1 MTATPDAV
9 VLQFDHP
16 RLLAEVRAALA
27 TGEPVVVCLS
37 GPAARRAATVFL
49 GGDFRLY
56 DGVRTVAAPGWLTAV
71 LCLNRLADLAQ
82 VIAMGRSR
90 GHRVDMEYVDAV
102 REFRLE
108 LVPPPA

>member
-1 MTATPDAV
+1 MTATLDAV

-16 RLLAEVRAALA
+16 RLLPEVRAALG

-56 DGVRTVAAPGWLTAV
+56 DGVRTVAAPGSLTGV
-71 LCLNRLADLAQ
+71 LGLTRLSELARM
-82 VIAMGRSR
+82 IAMAQAR
-90 GHRVDMEYVDAV
+90 GHRVDIEYVDER
-102 REFRLE
+102 REFRLL
-108 LVPPPA
+108 LVPVRA

>member
-1 MTATPDAV
+1 MTATLDAV
-9 VLQFDHP
+9 ALPFDHP
-16 RLLAEVRAALA
+16 QLLPEVRAALG

-56 DGVRTVAAPGWLTAV
+56 DAVRTVAAPGWLTAV
-71 LCLNRLADLAQ
+71 LSLSRLADLAQ

-90 GHRVDMEYVDAV
+90 GSRVDIEYVDAV
-102 REFRLE
+102 GEFRLE